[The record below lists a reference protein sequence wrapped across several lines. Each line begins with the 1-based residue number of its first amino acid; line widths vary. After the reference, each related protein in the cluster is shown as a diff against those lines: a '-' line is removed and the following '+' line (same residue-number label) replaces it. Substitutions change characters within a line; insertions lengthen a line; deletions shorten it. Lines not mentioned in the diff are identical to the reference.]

1 MNATEFIEKIAKIEI
16 DFQDVVDD
24 MEIGGSD
31 YDFAFDVFLEMSK
44 EYFRQ
49 FYAIAKELGY
59 GGSFDD
65 FDEDI
70 IKIRLK

>member
-1 MNATEFIEKIAKIEI
+1 MNAIEFIEKIAKIEI
-16 DFQDVVDD
+16 DFQDIVDD
-24 MEIGGSD
+24 MEVGGSD
-31 YDFAFDVFLEMSK
+31 YDFAFDVFIEMSK

-59 GGSFDD
+59 CGTIED

-70 IKIRLK
+70 IKIRLM